1 MKRRIQLRHE
11 LRIAQIDKEK
21 SEELVQTKLR
31 YFTNISHD
39 LLTPLTIIT
48 CLIDDAEMTNGSRIS
63 QLTMIRSNVNKLR
76 RLLQQILD
84 FRKVESGNMKL
95 SVSKSDVISFIDDV
109 CKVNF
114 TPLMRKKNQP
124 LHF

>member
-1 MKRRIQLRHE
+1 MSVSFLSQDEASYSVAAR

-84 FRKVESGNMKL
+84 FRKVEKWEHE
-95 SVSKSDVISFIDDV
+95 II
-109 CKVNF
+109 CI
-114 TPLMRKKNQP
+114 KK
-124 LHF
+124 

>member
-1 MKRRIQLRHE
+1 M
-11 LRIAQIDKEK
+11 
-21 SEELVQTKLR
+21 
-31 YFTNISHD
+31 
-39 LLTPLTIIT
+39 
-48 CLIDDAEMTNGSRIS
+48 IDDAEMTNGSRIS

-114 TPLMRKKNQP
+114 TPLMRKKKSN
-124 LHF
+124 LYIS